1 MKINNRLKLVGDYVD
16 KGSIPLDIGCD
27 HAKLSIYLLKEK
39 NFPFVYASDNKI
51 GPLNQARENV
61 NYYNLADKIELI
73 KADGLNSL
81 NDKIDTIT
89 VTGMGGLTIN
99 KMFLENKNKLT
110 NIKTIILS
118 PNNFIKEVRETINKL
133 GYYLKD
139 EELVEESNKLYHILV
154 FSKGNKI
161 YSDKELYL
169 GPILMTKN
177 KEIIKKYYRNELS
190 NINNLLLNNKISIEK
205 KRKIYKSKEMFRRC
219 LLNFSFAIK

>member
-51 GPLNQARENV
+51 GPLNQAGENV
-61 NYYNLADKIELI
+61 NDYNLEDKIELI

-205 KRKIYKSKEMFRRC
+205 KEKFIKIKKC
-219 LLNFSFAIK
+219 LEDVC

>member
-1 MKINNRLKLVGDYVD
+1 MKINDRLKLVGDYVD

-51 GPLNQARENV
+51 GPLNQAKENV

-89 VTGMGGLTIN
+89 ITGMGGLTIN

-118 PNNFIKEVRETINKL
+118 PNNFIKEVRETINKV

-154 FSKGNKI
+154 FSKGNKT

-177 KEIIKKYYRNELS
+177 NEIIKKFYKSELT
-190 NINNLLLNNKISIEK
+190 NINNLLLNNKISIDKKEK
-205 KRKIYKSKEMFRRC
+205 FIRIKEYLKS
-219 LLNFSFAIK
+219 LNENNY

>member
-1 MKINNRLKLVGDYVD
+1 MKINKRLKLVGDYID

-27 HAKLSIYLLKEK
+27 HAKLSIYLLRDK

-51 GPLNQARENV
+51 GPLNQAEENI
-61 NYYNLADKIELI
+61 NYYKLTNRIELI

-89 VTGMGGLTIN
+89 ITGMGGLTIN
-99 KMFLENKNKLT
+99 KMFIVNKSNLA

-118 PNNFIKEVRETINKL
+118 PNNFVKEVRETITKL

-139 EELVEESNKLYHILV
+139 EELVEENNKIYHILL
-154 FSKGNKI
+154 FSKGTI
-161 YSDKELYL
+161 SYSSKELYL

-177 KEIIKKYYRNELS
+177 NQFIKKYYRNELLK
-190 NINNLLLNNKISIEK
+190 INNLLLNNTLSKEK
-205 KRKIYKSKEMFRRC
+205 KEELEKNKKYLIEVC
-219 LLNFSFAIK
+219 

>member
-16 KGSIPLDIGCD
+16 KGSVPLDIGCD

-139 EELVEESNKLYHILV
+139 EELVEESNKIYHILV
-154 FSKGNKI
+154 FSKGNKT

-177 KEIIKKYYRNELS
+177 KEIIKRYYRNELS
-190 NINNLLLNNKISIEK
+190 TINRVLLNIKVPKAKQEK
-205 KRKIYKSKEMFRRC
+205 LEKFKKYLEEVY
-219 LLNFSFAIK
+219 

>member
-139 EELVEESNKLYHILV
+139 EELVEESNKLYLILV

-205 KRKIYKSKEMFRRC
+205 KEKFIKIKKC
-219 LLNFSFAIK
+219 LEDIC

>member
-27 HAKLSIYLLKEK
+27 HAKLSIYLLKER

-205 KRKIYKSKEMFRRC
+205 KKN
-219 LLNFSFAIK
+219 L

>member
-16 KGSIPLDIGCD
+16 KRSIPLDIGCD

-39 NFPFVYASDNKI
+39 NFPFVYASDNKP
-51 GPLNQARENV
+51 GPLNQAKENV
-61 NYYNLADKIELI
+61 NYYNLGDRIKIV

-89 VTGMGGLTIN
+89 ITGMGGLTIN

-154 FSKGNKI
+154 FSKGNKT

-190 NINNLLLNNKISIEK
+190 NINKVLLNIKVPKAKQEK
-205 KRKIYKSKEMFRRC
+205 LEKFKKYLEEVY
-219 LLNFSFAIK
+219 

>member
-89 VTGMGGLTIN
+89 ITGMGGLTIN

-190 NINNLLLNNKISIEK
+190 NINNLLLNIKVPKAKQEK
-205 KRKIYKSKEMFRRC
+205 LEKFKKYLEEVY
-219 LLNFSFAIK
+219 

>member
-190 NINNLLLNNKISIEK
+190 NIS
-205 KRKIYKSKEMFRRC
+205 Y
-219 LLNFSFAIK
+219 

>member
-154 FSKGNKI
+154 FSKGNKT

-169 GPILMTKN
+169 GPILMTKS

-190 NINNLLLNNKISIEK
+190 NLNNLLLNNKIPKEK
-205 KRKIYKSKEMFRRC
+205 KEELKKIKKYLEDAC
-219 LLNFSFAIK
+219 

>member
-1 MKINNRLKLVGDYVD
+1 MKINDRLKLVGDYVD

-51 GPLNQARENV
+51 GPLNQAKENV

-154 FSKGNKI
+154 FSKGNKT

-177 KEIIKKYYRNELS
+177 NEIIKKFYKSELT
-190 NINNLLLNNKISIEK
+190 NINNLLLNNKISIDKKEK
-205 KRKIYKSKEMFRRC
+205 LIRIKEYLKS
-219 LLNFSFAIK
+219 LNENNY

>member
-51 GPLNQARENV
+51 GPLNQAMENV
-61 NYYNLADKIELI
+61 NYYNLADRMELI
-73 KADGLNSL
+73 KAEGLNSL

-99 KMFLENKNKLT
+99 KMFLENRNKLT

-118 PNNFIKEVRETINKL
+118 PNNFIKGVRETITSL

-139 EELVEESNKLYHILV
+139 EELVEESDKLYHILV
-154 FSKGNKI
+154 FFKGDKI
-161 YSDKELYL
+161 YSDEELYL

-177 KEIIKKYYRNELS
+177 KKVIKKYYRNELS
-190 NINNLLLNNKISIEK
+190 NINNLLLNKKIPKEK
-205 KRKIYKSKEMFRRC
+205 KEELRKLKKYLEDAC
-219 LLNFSFAIK
+219 

>member
-118 PNNFIKEVRETINKL
+118 PNNFIKEVRDTINKL

-205 KRKIYKSKEMFRRC
+205 KEKFIKKKKC
-219 LLNFSFAIK
+219 LEDVC

>member
-1 MKINNRLKLVGDYVD
+1 MKINKRLKLVGDYISE
-16 KGSIPLDIGCD
+16 GSIPLDVGCD
-27 HAKLSIYLLKEK
+27 HAKLSIYLLKER

-51 GPLNQARENV
+51 GPLNQAKENV

-154 FSKGNKI
+154 FSKGNKT

-177 KEIIKKYYRNELS
+177 NEIIKKFYKSELT
-190 NINNLLLNNKISIEK
+190 NINNLLLNNKISIDKKEK
-205 KRKIYKSKEMFRRC
+205 LIRIKEYLKS
-219 LLNFSFAIK
+219 LNENNY

>member
-16 KGSIPLDIGCD
+16 KGSVPLDIGCD

-73 KADGLNSL
+73 KAEGLNSL

-154 FSKGNKI
+154 FSKGNKT

-177 KEIIKKYYRNELS
+177 NEIIKKFYKSELT
-190 NINNLLLNNKISIEK
+190 NINNLLLNNKISIDKKEK
-205 KRKIYKSKEMFRRC
+205 FIRIKEYLKS
-219 LLNFSFAIK
+219 LNENNY

>member
-16 KGSIPLDIGCD
+16 KGSVPLDIGCD

-61 NYYNLADKIELI
+61 NYYNLAYKIELI
-73 KADGLNSL
+73 KAEGLNSL

-89 VTGMGGLTIN
+89 ITGMGGLTIN

-154 FSKGNKI
+154 FSKGNKT

-190 NINNLLLNNKISIEK
+190 NLNNLLLNNKIPKEK
-205 KRKIYKSKEMFRRC
+205 KEELKKIKKYLEDAC
-219 LLNFSFAIK
+219 

>member
-27 HAKLSIYLLKEK
+27 HAKLSIYLLKER

-51 GPLNQARENV
+51 GPLNQAKENV

-154 FSKGNKI
+154 FSKGNKT

-177 KEIIKKYYRNELS
+177 NEIIKKFYKSELT
-190 NINNLLLNNKISIEK
+190 NINNLLLNNKISIDKKEK
-205 KRKIYKSKEMFRRC
+205 FIRIKEYLKS
-219 LLNFSFAIK
+219 LNENNY

>member
-16 KGSIPLDIGCD
+16 KGSVPLDIGCD

-89 VTGMGGLTIN
+89 ITGMGGLTIN

-154 FSKGNKI
+154 FSKGNKT

-169 GPILMTKN
+169 GPILMTKS

-190 NINNLLLNNKISIEK
+190 NLNNLLLNNKIPKEK
-205 KRKIYKSKEMFRRC
+205 KEELKKIKKYLEDAC
-219 LLNFSFAIK
+219 

>member
-16 KGSIPLDIGCD
+16 KGSVPLDIGCD

-61 NYYNLADKIELI
+61 NYYNLAYKIELI
-73 KADGLNSL
+73 KAEGLNSL

-89 VTGMGGLTIN
+89 ITGMGGLTIN

-154 FSKGNKI
+154 FSKENKA

-190 NINNLLLNNKISIEK
+190 NINNLLLNNSIPKERQEEL
-205 KRKIYKSKEMFRRC
+205 RKIRKYLEDAC
-219 LLNFSFAIK
+219 

>member
-27 HAKLSIYLLKEK
+27 HAKLSIYLLKER
-39 NFPFVYASDNKI
+39 NFPFVYASDNKS
-51 GPLNQARENV
+51 GPLNQAKENV
-61 NYYNLADKIELI
+61 DYYNLADRIELI
-73 KADGLNSL
+73 KAEGLNSL

-99 KMFLENKNKLT
+99 KMFLENRDKLT

-118 PNNFIKEVRETINKL
+118 PNNFIKEVRETITSL

-139 EELVEESNKLYHILV
+139 EELVEESDKLYHVLV
-154 FSKGNKI
+154 FSKGNRI
-161 YSDKELYL
+161 YSDEELYL

-190 NINNLLLNNKISIEK
+190 NINNLLLNNNIPKEK
-205 KRKIYKSKEMFRRC
+205 KEELKKLKKHLEDAC
-219 LLNFSFAIK
+219 

>member
-16 KGSIPLDIGCD
+16 KGSVPLDIGCD

-73 KADGLNSL
+73 KAEGLNSL

-89 VTGMGGLTIN
+89 ITGMGGLTIN
-99 KMFLENKNKLT
+99 KMFLENKNKLA

-139 EELVEESNKLYHILV
+139 EELVEESDKLYHILV
-154 FSKGNKI
+154 FSKGNKT

-190 NINNLLLNNKISIEK
+190 NINKVLLNIKVPKAKQEK
-205 KRKIYKSKEMFRRC
+205 LEKFKKYLEEVY
-219 LLNFSFAIK
+219 

>member
-27 HAKLSIYLLKEK
+27 HAKLSIYLLKER
-39 NFPFVYASDNKI
+39 NFPFVYASDNKS
-51 GPLNQARENV
+51 GPLNQAKENV
-61 NYYNLADKIELI
+61 DYYNLADRIELI
-73 KADGLNSL
+73 KAEGLNSL

-99 KMFLENKNKLT
+99 KMFLENRDKLT

-118 PNNFIKEVRETINKL
+118 PNNFIKEVRETITSL

-139 EELVEESNKLYHILV
+139 EELVEESDKLYHVLV
-154 FSKGNKI
+154 FSKGNRI
-161 YSDKELYL
+161 YFDEELYL
-169 GPILMTKN
+169 GPVLMTKN

-190 NINNLLLNNKISIEK
+190 NINNLLLNNNIPKEK
-205 KRKIYKSKEMFRRC
+205 KEELKKLKKHLEDAC
-219 LLNFSFAIK
+219 